1 MSGSDDR
8 IVIAGVGHTAYG
20 KLPGRSITSLNVEAC
35 RRALADADVEKSVVD
50 AVFTKSITSGFER
63 FFGQKLA
70 EALGLQPRMGGL
82 WDQGGA
88 SNVTLICLAAAAIQ
102 AGHCDVALVSYGDN
116 PRTGTRSAYERPLA
130 SAEAPYGWF
139 GVLSGYAMIAQR
151 HLQQYGTTT
160 EQLASIA
167 VACRKHG
174 ASNPDAHL
182 RKPLTI
188 EEHQSADYVVE
199 PLRRHDCCLISD
211 SGAAVVVMTER
222 RARELG
228 VPAPVPVL
236 GFGHGQ
242 TSWEVAQRPDLTST
256 AAAVAGAR
264 VFEAAGLRPDDI
276 DVAQLY
282 DCFTITVLMTLED
295 YGFCPKGQGG
305 RFVED
310 GALEIG
316 GRLPVNTSGG
326 LLSETGTPGMQ
337 LVIEAVRQMRGTAV
351 NQVPGAKHAL
361 VTNQGGAMHT
371 HASMILGN

>member
-1 MSGSDDR
+1 MSDPDDR

-35 RRALADADVEKSVVD
+35 RKALADADVEKSVVD

-88 SNVTLICLAAAAIQ
+88 SNVTLICLAADAIR

-130 SAEAPYGWF
+130 STEAPYGWF

-188 EEHQSADYVVE
+188 DEHQSADYVVE

-256 AAAVAGAR
+256 SAAVAGAR

-276 DVAQLY
+276 DVAQIY

-351 NQVPGAKHAL
+351 NQVGGAKHAL